1 MLVVEWEL
9 IHSRKAFW
17 RPACQDRN
25 LTWSSSPSGLV
36 SRDWGAAGQRR
47 ESEVSWKIKK
57 QKFQPRKVKAR
68 HCNKE
73 ERVGVRAELGK
84 RFSGALDCK
93 LILTCMTPE
102 RTFASQ
108 GSGLAWPLW
117 NPGLFKGE
125 KPFMPNASE
134 DTADSPPSVKP
145 RLQRHWVGGQLRGS
159 FQCQGLRVWQSS
171 NLG

>member
-108 GSGLAWPLW
+108 GSGLA
-117 NPGLFKGE
+117 
-125 KPFMPNASE
+125 
-134 DTADSPPSVKP
+134 
-145 RLQRHWVGGQLRGS
+145 
-159 FQCQGLRVWQSS
+159 
-171 NLG
+171 